1 MVTKYNTKYHEGEK
15 LKKVLKLKQKK
26 LFEQFPP
33 VTRKEWIDKI
43 TTDLKGADFN
53 KRLVWKTGEGFDLMP
68 FYRREDLENLYH
80 MDYFLP
86 LLVRGDTVDRG
97 RNKGIH
103 STGNQ
108 WLVRQNIKVA
118 DYSAANKKAL
128 EILMKGVDSLGF
140 IIEDPETIN
149 EKNFRLLL
157 DGIDPEGSEINF
169 LSNGKAREIIE
180 LLIEISGG
188 KGIKKSSLRGAVEA
202 DPLSRLML
210 NGTLC
215 IPVEAGFD
223 YLASLTKD
231 NAVLPY
237 YRNIQVNGSNF
248 TNAGSGVV
256 QELAFT
262 ISMAVEYLSQLTDR
276 GLKAEDA
283 ASKMRFSFGI
293 GSGYFM
299 EIAKLRAARI
309 LWSLITDAFKPAS
322 QLAFRM
328 EIHCATSEWNAT
340 VYDPYVNMLRT
351 QTEAMSAV
359 LGGTDSLTVNPFNS
373 AFSEPSEFSE
383 RIARNQQLILRE
395 EAYFDKVTDPASGSY
410 YIENLTELIAEK
422 AWELFLEIEDSGGF
436 YSALKSGIIQEKIER
451 SASERKSYISRRK
464 EILLGTNQYP
474 NPDDRVPQ
482 LSKVKPLSD
491 FGGSFGDLVVKPVK
505 LSRGSEE
512 FEKIRMAVDNASSQP
527 VVFLL
532 AIGNHVMRRA
542 RSQFSSGFFGCAG
555 YKIIDGDGYDSVS
568 QGVESALKS
577 KADIVVICSSDEEY
591 LLYAPEILDKLS
603 GKAIIA
609 VAGNP
614 PDIEELKA
622 KGLSN
627 FISLKSDI
635 SETLKYYNSCLGIN

>member
-1 MVTKYNTKYHEGEK
+1 
-15 LKKVLKLKQKK
+15 LKQKK

-33 VTRKEWIDKI
+33 VTGKEWIDKI
-43 TTDLKGADFN
+43 TSDLKGADFN
-53 KRLVWKTGEGFDLMP
+53 KRLVWKTGEGFDMMP
-68 FYRREDLENLYH
+68 FYRREDLEDLYH

-86 LLVRGDTVDRG
+86 LLVRGDTIDRS
-97 RNKGIH
+97 RSKGIP

-108 WLVRQNIKVA
+108 WLVRQNIKVT
-118 DYSAANKKAL
+118 DYSVANKKAL
-128 EILMKGVDSLGF
+128 EILMKGIDSLGF

-149 EKNFRLLL
+149 EKNLKLLL
-157 DGIDPEGSEINF
+157 EGIDPDGTEINF
-169 LSNGKAREIIE
+169 LSGGKAKEIIS
-180 LLIEISGG
+180 LLIKIAGEN
-188 KGIKKSSLRGAVEA
+188 GIKKSLLRGTVEA

-223 YLASLTKD
+223 YLASLTKE
-231 NAVLPY
+231 NAGLLY

-248 TNAGSGVV
+248 VNAGSGAV
-256 QELAFT
+256 QELAFA

-276 GLKAEDA
+276 GLKPEDV

-293 GSGYFM
+293 GPRYFI

-309 LWSLITDAFKPAS
+309 LWSLVTDAFKPAS
-322 QLAFRM
+322 PIALRM
-328 EIHCATSEWNAT
+328 EMHCVTSEWNT
-340 VYDPYVNMLRT
+340 TIYDPYVNMLRT
-351 QTEAMSAV
+351 QTEAMSAI
-359 LGGTDSLTVNPFNS
+359 LGGTDSLTVNSFNS

-395 EAYFDKVTDPASGSY
+395 EAYFDKVCDPASGSY
-410 YIENLTELIAEK
+410 YIENLTKLIAES
-422 AWELFLEIEDSGGF
+422 AWKLFLEIEDSGGF

-451 SASERKSYISRRK
+451 SASERKSDISRRK

-474 NPDDRVPQ
+474 NPDDIVTQ
-482 LSKVKPLSD
+482 TSKVKQVSD
-491 FGGSFGDLVVKPVK
+491 FGGSLGDLVVKPVK

-512 FEKIRMAVDNASSQP
+512 FEKIRMAVDNAP
-527 VVFLL
+527 VKPIVFLL

-555 YKIIDGDGYDSVS
+555 YKIIDGDGYDSVNK
-568 QGVESALKS
+568 GVESALKS
-577 KADIVVICSSDEEY
+577 NADIVVICSSDEEY

-603 GKAIIA
+603 GKAIVA

-622 KGLSN
+622 RGLKN

-635 SETLKYYNSCLGIN
+635 SETLKYYNSCLGIK